1 MSTEDNKAIVRR
13 FCDEAM
19 NKKNLVAIDEFVDPN
34 VIDHPGLPCGIEG
47 VKQLFSM
54 TLTAFPDLHLTLEDE
69 IAVRDKVVSCLTW
82 RGSQQGKFM
91 GIPPTSKHVTITSID
106 IARLANGKVVEHW
119 NVVDNLGRM
128 QQLGVIPT
136 QG

>member
-13 FCDEAM
+13 FYDEAI
-19 NKKNLVAIDEFVDPN
+19 NKKNLAAIDEFVDPN
-34 VIDHPGLPCGIEG
+34 VIDHSGLPGGIEG

-54 TLTAFPDLHLTLEDE
+54 TLMAYPDLHLTLEDK
-69 IAVRDKVVSCLTW
+69 IAEGDKVVTCLTW
-82 RGSQQGKFM
+82 RGTHQGEFM
-91 GIPPTSKHVTITSID
+91 GIPPTSEHVANTSID
-106 IARLANGKVVEHW
+106 FVRLANSKVAERW
-119 NVVDNLGRM
+119 NVVDNLGMM